1 MACISTKYTEQ
12 EIRDMLLEKSVAK
25 IAQITSPLEK
35 ARVMR
40 TMNDMVSTKEVAYE
54 DISPRVRNALG
65 MQPGE
70 TVSRYHL
77 DNYLIASGRTTD
89 SQTKAFIRSKGLALA
104 REISARVDTIVK
116 ARGGEKV
123 HWGTEEL
130 TKMFLESGKY
140 KNLMPLSEVDGQ
152 TVDTLNEAQIKAEL
166 GISQKDFNALKAGV
180 EKVLKDI
187 SAVQNKLDPSE
198 RAVILPEQFVLNP
211 VEDYGGKV
219 DLMVLFS
226 DNTHGVVDYKTFMPP
241 HQKVG
246 HSNQIIDKNWIPRYK
261 EEAVQDQITK
271 LNQTINSYYASD
283 GARISRAVP
292 IHTRFKPKPKAQRK
306 QYASLTEDI
315 GFIDMGAEY
324 VSRDG
329 KMYLVE
335 KDNTFIKHIPIGEQI
350 TLRDPQ
356 KAEKINKAVS
366 RLSILVNND
375 KKQLDRLTHG
385 TEEHTRLLAR
395 IKNREEALEKIIL
408 DQDFLYLFRGFDS
421 LMKRITKD
429 GRYNT
434 LKNVDDVEIGGKAN
448 PDYLSLEELTNTIN
462 DIEAF
467 HNIIESS
474 AYFIEELNP
483 DQPAHIYN
491 DYLDKVK
498 KLSYDSNNILEQLK
512 FKRTNREFNTDEYNA
527 MEDLTKPGFWAKTFR
542 TLGEQVGVPFRKLRS
557 HLRTAQDKKRI
568 RLQKLYSEIE
578 TRNKELS
585 ELGKRIGKSVPQI
598 FEMLIN
604 PKTENL
610 WAKHNKEFYQD
621 FEAARNNK
629 DVSWLQ
635 NHLTLKKDARERYHR
650 NLEVYKR
657 TNPQATEQDIDFWK
671 SQNSIDNVKFTNKW
685 WLYYEPKAELAEKY
699 YSDGFKQIRQHK
711 ELLNYWT
718 FWMDTMVE
726 NNDLLGLRGS
736 EAVPA
741 NFLPYIRQDIV
752 GMMSQGTFNLSQL
765 KESVSSIFAVRQD
778 DTGLGEMYDD
788 GEIDP
793 ITGKPRNSVPRFF
806 INPIKDAKGNI
817 RRGVKLRDLSKS
829 LLIYSEMAYNY
840 HYLKTEVEPR
850 IEAIRDLMVEKG
862 EQRIGEEGKKRK
874 LLSGMWAKISGQD
887 IDTVKLFDKYVD
899 YHLYGVKIQ
908 DAPKWAVKLIGAL
921 KSTQSAIELS
931 LSPLLWAGNLMQ
943 ITSNAYFE
951 GINGY
956 YYDSKQMAATQAE
969 GSGVRGSEAKKLY
982 DGLTYLFEF
991 SPSFVNVKKK
1001 NLSSRFAEKWVNWDT
1016 AFIGMRKSEQA
1027 VNNNI
1032 GISVLKNWTEIDGEV
1047 VRMEDAPEGTKSL
1060 FERSKIDNGYLQIE
1074 GITDTKGNVTNLDLY
1089 GKIRELAIGVATSVK
1104 GQLNPDDLAS
1114 VYMSIVP
1121 NAAMGFKTWL
1131 PGMFDARLSQLRYD
1145 PSRNRMVEGK
1155 WMALATDLAKDDRSW
1170 LEWLGNVVAP
1180 SIMRLTANV
1189 ATFGLS
1195 DRTGIGKYKIN
1206 ELRARKMFERYKE
1219 KFKHDKAIQNM
1230 NFEDYVKYKRGQIKA
1245 TAAEIRMILALVGMV
1260 MALRADWDE
1269 DGEADWKKNFYTRNL
1284 FRAIN
1289 RGRREVGFL
1298 INWEEWQYTIF
1309 QAPIPIMSLPTDAAN
1324 AIFSAIDGVGDFVTG
1339 EERKPGERS
1348 KFYPALRMV
1357 PSNKL
1362 WLMFEPD
1369 EQAEAREV

>member
-1 MACISTKYTEQ
+1 MPCVSTKYTEQ
-12 EIRDMLLEKSVAK
+12 EIRDMLLENNVSQ
-25 IAQITSPLEK
+25 IAQIDSPLEK

-40 TMNDMVSTKEVAYE
+40 SMNDMVSTKEVAY
-54 DISPRVRNALG
+54 DDLAPRTRNALG

-70 TVSRYHL
+70 TVARYHL

-89 SQTKAFIRSKGLALA
+89 SQTKHFIRSKGLTVA
-104 REISARVDTIVK
+104 REISHRVDTIVK

-123 HWGTEEL
+123 HWGAEEI
-130 TKMFLESGKY
+130 TKMFLEAGTY
-140 KNLMPLSEVDGQ
+140 KNLVPLSEVDKQ
-152 TVDTLNEAQIKAEL
+152 SVNTLSEYQIKEEL
-166 GISQKDFNALKAGV
+166 GLSQKDFNALKAGV
-180 EKVLKDI
+180 EKILKDVSHI
-187 SAVQNKLDPSE
+187 QNKIDPTGQ
-198 RAVILPEQFVLNP
+198 AILLPEQFILNP
-211 VEDYGGKV
+211 VEDYGGKI
-219 DLMVLFS
+219 DLMTLFS
-226 DNTHGVVDYKTFMPP
+226 DNTHGIIDYKTFMPP
-241 HQKVG
+241 REKVG

-271 LNQTINSYYASD
+271 LNQTLNSYYNSE

-292 IHTRFKPKPKAQRK
+292 VHTRFKPKPEAERK
-306 QYASLTEDI
+306 QHARLTENI
-315 GFIDMGAEY
+315 GFLDMGAEY
-324 VSRDG
+324 VTRDG
-329 KMYLVE
+329 KSYLVN

-366 RLSILVNND
+366 RLSIVINND
-375 KKQLDRLTHG
+375 KKKLDRLTYGSEKH
-385 TEEHTRLLAR
+385 TELLSKIR
-395 IKNREEALEKIIL
+395 NREEALEKIIL

-421 LMKRITKD
+421 LMKRISKD
-429 GRYNT
+429 GRYDT
-434 LKNVDDVEIGGKAN
+434 LKNVDDMEIGGKAN
-448 PDYLSLEELTNTIN
+448 PDYLSLEELTSTIN
-462 DIEAF
+462 DLEAF
-467 HNIIESS
+467 HNVIESS

-483 DQPAHIYN
+483 DQPAHIYD

-542 TLGEQVGVPFRKLRS
+542 SLAEQVGVPFRKLRS
-557 HLRTAQDKKRI
+557 HLRTAQDQKRI

-578 TRNKELS
+578 VKNKELS
-585 ELGKRIGKSVPQI
+585 KLGKRIGKTVPQV
-598 FEMLIN
+598 FEMMIN
-604 PKTENL
+604 PQTENL
-610 WAKHNKEFYQD
+610 WAKHNKEFYND

-629 DVSWLQ
+629 DVNWLQ
-635 NHLTLKKDARERYHR
+635 NHLTLKKDAKEKYHR
-650 NLEVYKR
+650 NLEIYKK
-657 TNPQATEQDIDFWK
+657 TNPQATEQEIDYWK
-671 SQNSIDNVKFTNKW
+671 SQNSIENIKFTNKW
-685 WLYYEPKAELAEKY
+685 WLYYEPKAELSDKY
-699 YSDGFKQIRQHK
+699 YSEGYKQISQHK
-711 ELLNYWT
+711 ELLDYWN
-718 FWMDTMVE
+718 FWMETMTE

-765 KESVSSIFAVRQD
+765 RESVSSIFAVRQD

-793 ITGKPRNSVPRFF
+793 ITGKPRNSIPRFF
-806 INPIKDAKGNI
+806 INPIKDSKGNI

-887 IDTVKLFDKYVD
+887 VDTVRLFDKYVN

-908 DAPKWAVKLIGAL
+908 DAPKWAVKLIGVL

-931 LSPLLWAGNLMQ
+931 LSPLLWAGNLIQ

-951 GINGY
+951 GINGF
-956 YYDSKQMAATQAE
+956 YYDSRQMAQTQAE
-969 GSGVRGSEAKKLY
+969 GSGIKGKAAKQLH
-982 DGLTYLFEF
+982 DGLSYFYEF
-991 SPSFVNVKKK
+991 SPKLVDVKKK
-1001 NLSSRFAEKWVNWDT
+1001 NLSSRWAEKWVNWDT

-1032 GISVLKNWTEIDGEV
+1032 GISVLKNWTEVGGEL
-1047 VRMEDAPEGTKSL
+1047 VRMEDTPEGTKSL
-1060 FERSKIDNGYLQIE
+1060 FDRSKVEDGYLQIE

-1089 GKIRELAIGVATSVK
+1089 SKVRELTIGVSTSVK
-1104 GQLNPDDLAS
+1104 GQMNPDDLAS

-1131 PGMFDARLSQLRYD
+1131 PGMADARLSQLRYD
-1145 PSRNRMVEGK
+1145 PSRNKMVEGK
-1155 WMALATDLAKDDRSW
+1155 WTALVTDLAKDDRNW

-1180 SIMRLTANV
+1180 SITRLAANV

-1195 DRTGIGKYKIN
+1195 DRAGIGKYQVN
-1206 ELRARKMFERYKE
+1206 ELRAKRMFERYKE
-1219 KFKHDKAIQNM
+1219 KFRHDKAIQDM
-1230 NFEDYVKYKRGQIKA
+1230 KFEDYVKYKRGQIKA
-1245 TAAEIRMILALVGMV
+1245 TAAEIRMMLALVGMV
-1260 MALRADWDE
+1260 MAFRGDWDD
-1269 DGEADWKKNFYTRNL
+1269 DGEADWKKNFYTRNV

-1298 INWEEWQYTIF
+1298 INWEEWQHTIF
-1309 QAPIPIMSLPTDAAN
+1309 RAPIPIMSLPVDASN
-1324 AIFSAIDGVGDFVTG
+1324 AIFSAIDGAGDFVTG
-1339 EERKPGERS
+1339 AERDPQEQS
-1348 KFYPALRMV
+1348 KFYPAMRML
-1357 PSNKL
+1357 PMNKL
-1362 WLMFEPD
+1362 WLLFEPN
-1369 EQAEAREV
+1369 EQAETREV